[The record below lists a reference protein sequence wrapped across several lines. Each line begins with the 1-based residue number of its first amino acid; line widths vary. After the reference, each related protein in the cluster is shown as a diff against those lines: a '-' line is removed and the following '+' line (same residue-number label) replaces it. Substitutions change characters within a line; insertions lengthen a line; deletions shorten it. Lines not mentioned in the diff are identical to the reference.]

1 MTASAGSRWRG
12 GGWQQARGKSEGP
25 DVLCSAA
32 APRTLKFRKTTD
44 RDANEP
50 WTRERKPLRP
60 DVDRGRRCWRAT
72 GTRVVELRPRAW
84 STVTATAEGG
94 PRDRSVRQDPRR
106 NPSFW
111 RGDRENRLQGT
122 PRAGA
127 SQAALGRQRLPLA
140 PGARSRS
147 GNRQRLQLGPAWG
160 QRSRGRAWAATARL
174 SRGRTAR
181 RRPRLRVA
189 SGDPLRTEPTHPTW
203 RSAAPTH
210 GTQQVCTRPSSAAA
224 FRTHGWVVS

>member
-1 MTASAGSRWRG
+1 MTPSAGSRWRG

-60 DVDRGRRCWRAT
+60 DVDRGQRCRRAT

-127 SQAALGRQRLPLA
+127 SQAALGRQRLLLA
-140 PGARSRS
+140 PGAPSHS
-147 GNRQRLQLGPAWG
+147 GHRQRLPSSVLPGASAPGGGPG
-160 QRSRGRAWAATARL
+160 
-174 SRGRTAR
+174 
-181 RRPRLRVA
+181 PRLPGFP
-189 SGDPLRTEPTHPTW
+189 GDAQPGVDHD
-203 RSAAPTH
+203 
-210 GTQQVCTRPSSAAA
+210 
-224 FRTHGWVVS
+224 